1 MRLKP
6 RQYLLIALI
15 LALGVFNF
23 YRLHR
28 AHRQQAATPVTIA
41 PQPSSDA
48 TPAVVAAWAAY
59 DHAASLR
66 DAPSEQ
72 FAPALAALDA
82 AKTALAPTSHDAS
95 ADLEGC
101 RLYLISYH
109 SHSLSGPNG
118 LHQAS
123 QHIDRC
129 IQLHRDAAY

>member
-6 RQYLLIALI
+6 HQYLLIALI
-15 LALGVFNF
+15 LALGAFNF

-28 AHRQQAATPVTIA
+28 VHQQPAATPVTVA
-41 PQPSSDA
+41 PAPSADT

-59 DHAASLR
+59 DRAASLR
-66 DAPSEQ
+66 DAPAAQ
-72 FAPALAALDA
+72 FQPALQALDA
-82 AKTALAPTSHDAS
+82 AKAALAPPSHDAS

-129 IQLHRDAAY
+129 TQLHRDAAY

>member
-6 RQYLLIALI
+6 HQYVLIALI
-15 LALGVFNF
+15 LALGSFNF

-28 AHRQQAATPVTIA
+28 ARRQAATPITLA
-41 PQPSSDA
+41 PAPAADT

-59 DHAASLR
+59 DHAATLR
-66 DAPSEQ
+66 DSAADQ
-72 FAPALAALDA
+72 FQPALQALDA
-82 AKTALAPTSHDAS
+82 AQAAVPATFHDAR

-101 RLYLISYH
+101 RLYLITYH

-129 IQLHRDAAY
+129 TQLHRDAAY